1 MISVLIRRGNLD
13 TDYTLKK
20 DNHVKT
26 EADFG
31 VTTTITTTHG
41 LLTTT
46 RHYKRQG
53 RILPEPLEK
62 AKPCWHLDFSLLA
75 SRTVRE

>member
-1 MISVLIRRGNLD
+1 MICVLIRRENLD
-13 TDYTLKK
+13 TDTLKE
-20 DNHVKT
+20 DNHAKI

-31 VTTTITTTHG
+31 VTTTTTTTQG
-41 LLTTT
+41 LLTTH

-53 RILPEPLEK
+53 RILPEPLERTR
-62 AKPCWHLDFSLLA
+62 PCWHLDFSLLA